1 MPRRKNAALRT
12 FGLSSGMVNQQI
24 PRVSQWKHIK
34 PNVEKQTEQ
43 PELKVSIQGS
53 SGAKKIK

>member
-1 MPRRKNAALRT
+1 
-12 FGLSSGMVNQQI
+12 MVNQQI
-24 PRVSQWKHIK
+24 PRVSQWKHINK

-53 SGAKKIK
+53 SGAKK

>member
-1 MPRRKNAALRT
+1 
-12 FGLSSGMVNQQI
+12 MVNQQI

-34 PNVEKQTEQ
+34 PNVEKQKEQ